1 MNRSHLLTSLIVG
14 MVVAAPLAAQQQ
26 AAKVPE
32 PRTATIQV
40 NDSLKIKPSPELQ
53 KSLDDLAAAV
63 QALALRIAS
72 DPQLRAAA
80 IQAASSFVATA
91 QQAVVEQSVAL
102 QKELKVAAER
112 IAAVGAAQAAQQQKT
127 KKP

>member
-1 MNRSHLLTSLIVG
+1 MNRSHLLTSVIVG

-26 AAKVPE
+26 AAMVPE

-63 QALALRIAS
+63 QALALRVAS

-80 IQAASSFVATA
+80 ILAASSFVATA
-91 QQAVVEQSVAL
+91 QQAVAEQSVAL
-102 QKELKVAAER
+102 QEGLKVAAER
-112 IAAVGAAQAAQQQKT
+112 IAAVGAAQAAQQQKA

>member
-26 AAKVPE
+26 TAKVPE

-63 QALALRIAS
+63 QALALRRKS
-72 DPQLRAAA
+72 
-80 IQAASSFVATA
+80 
-91 QQAVVEQSVAL
+91 VV
-102 QKELKVAAER
+102 
-112 IAAVGAAQAAQQQKT
+112 
-127 KKP
+127 

>member
-1 MNRSHLLTSLIVG
+1 

-72 DPQLRAAA
+72 DPELRAAA

-91 QQAVVEQSVAL
+91 QQAVAEQSVAL
-102 QKELKVAAER
+102 QEGLKAAAER
-112 IAAVGAAQAAQQQKT
+112 IAAVGAAQAAQQQKA